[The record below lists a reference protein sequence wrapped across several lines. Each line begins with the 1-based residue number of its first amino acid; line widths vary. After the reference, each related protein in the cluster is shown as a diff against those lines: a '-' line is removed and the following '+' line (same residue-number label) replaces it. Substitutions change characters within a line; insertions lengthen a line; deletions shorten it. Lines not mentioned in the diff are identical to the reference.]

1 MKTLLH
7 SGRVKCIYEP
17 RGDYGLEGY
26 QLDQFYDYEMF
37 EKDGKKYAR
46 VYPDKLFPSYFECC
60 SFYHFNTVFEI
71 SGKGE

>member
-46 VYPDKLFPSYFECC
+46 VYPDKLFPSYF
-60 SFYHFNTVFEI
+60 
-71 SGKGE
+71 